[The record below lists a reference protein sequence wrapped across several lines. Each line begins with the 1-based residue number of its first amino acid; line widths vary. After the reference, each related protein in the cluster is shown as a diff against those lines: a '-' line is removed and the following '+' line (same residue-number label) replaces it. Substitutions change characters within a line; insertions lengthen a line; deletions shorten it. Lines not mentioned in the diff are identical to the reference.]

1 MLICMQS
8 TSVRI
13 SGETHQALKAL
24 ASDLGLSVGDTVDVA
39 VRRLIQNRIG
49 RDLARP
55 LDDEE
60 TQWLEADLS

>member
-8 TSVRI
+8 TSVRV
-13 SGETHQALKAL
+13 SGDTHRALKAL
-24 ASDLGLSVGDTVDVA
+24 AEDMGLTVGDTVDLA
-39 VRRLIQNRIG
+39 VRRLIQNRMG
-49 RDLARP
+49 QDLAMP

>member
-13 SGETHQALKAL
+13 TGETHQALKGL
-24 ASDLGLSVGDTVDVA
+24 AHELGLSVGDTVDLA
-39 VRRLIQNRIG
+39 VRRLLQNRMG
-49 RDLARP
+49 RDLAAP

>member
-8 TSVRI
+8 TSVRV
-13 SGETHQALKAL
+13 SADTHRTLKAL
-24 ASDLGLSVGDTVDVA
+24 AEDMGLTVGDTVDLA
-39 VRRLIQNRIG
+39 VRRLFQNRMG
-49 RDLARP
+49 QDLAMP

>member
-13 SGETHQALKAL
+13 SGETHQALKHL
-24 ASDLGLSVGDTVDVA
+24 AADMGLTVGDTVDVA
-39 VRRLIQNRIG
+39 VRRLIQNRMG
-49 RDLARP
+49 RDLAAQ

>member
-13 SGETHQALKAL
+13 SGETHRALKGVA
-24 ASDLGLSVGDTVDVA
+24 AELGLSVGDTVDLA
-39 VRRLIQNRIG
+39 VRRLIQNRMG
-49 RDLARP
+49 RELSEP
-55 LDDEE
+55 LDNEE

>member
-13 SGETHQALKAL
+13 SGETHQALKQL
-24 ASDLGLSVGDTVDVA
+24 AQQMGLTVGDTVDVA
-39 VRRLIQNRIG
+39 VRRLIQNQMG
-49 RDLARP
+49 RDLSAP

>member
-1 MLICMQS
+1 MLICMHS

-13 SGETHQALKAL
+13 SGETHQALKNL
-24 ASDLGLSVGDTVDVA
+24 AADMGLTVGDTVDVA
-39 VRRLIQNRIG
+39 VRRLIQNRMG
-49 RDLARP
+49 RDLAAQ

>member
-1 MLICMQS
+1 MLNCMHS

-13 SGETHQALKAL
+13 SSVTHQALKNL
-24 ASDLGLSVGDTVDVA
+24 AADMGLTVGDTVDMA
-39 VRRLIQNRIG
+39 VRRLIQNRMG
-49 RDLARP
+49 RDLAAP

>member
-13 SGETHQALKAL
+13 SADTHRALKSVAGQM
-24 ASDLGLSVGDTVDVA
+24 GLSVGDTVDLA
-39 VRRLIQNRIG
+39 VRRLIQNRMG
-49 RDLARP
+49 RELAAP

-60 TQWLEADLS
+60 TRWLEADLS

>member
-1 MLICMQS
+1 MLNCMHS

-13 SGETHQALKAL
+13 SGETHHVLKAL
-24 ASDLGLSVGDTVDVA
+24 AGELGLSVGDTVDVA

-49 RDLARP
+49 RDLVRP